1 MAENKKL
8 RIGLIGNPN
17 VGKTTIFNAITGARQ
32 KTGNWPGVTVEKK
45 TGQVTRKGVDIEVID
60 LPGTYAITAYSPDEI
75 IARDFI
81 LDEKPDV
88 VVQIVDTTNLERN
101 LYLTTQLA
109 EITPN
114 LMLALNLTDFAEAQG
129 LAVDA
134 DKLSKELSIPVV
146 KTVGT
151 RKEGI
156 DELLDAAIGLAGSK
170 GRCDSC
176 SSCSSCS
183 GFVNF
188 SPKTEDA
195 ITKISEVLAEDTSL
209 TSKYPTRWLAV
220 SLLEEDANVIEKV
233 KANSGLYEKLSPILS
248 SYSPEVAEAD
258 IADGRYTAISALAQK
273 VRLGKVG
280 SKISPSDTLDHVLT
294 DKWLGIPIFLA
305 LMCAAFDLTFTFGA
319 PFMTI
324 IETVVGWLA
333 AYVVE
338 TIPGMLGS
346 ILGDGVIAGV
356 GSVLVFLPNIC
367 ILFFVL
373 SLLED
378 TGYLARAAFIMD
390 RPLHALG
397 LPGKAFIPMLSGFGC
412 NVPGF
417 MATRTIE
424 DEKDRLL
431 TLLVTPFM
439 SCGARLPIYVLFAGV
454 FFAANAG
461 EVIFS
466 MYLLGIVIAIVSA
479 FIFKRTLFKG
489 DPAPFIM

>member
-8 RIGLIGNPN
+8 RLGLIGNPN

-45 TGQVTRKGVDIEVID
+45 TGQVTHKGVDIEVID

-156 DELLDAAIGLAGSK
+156 NELLDAAIGLAGSGK
-170 GRCDSC
+170 GTCAGSC
-176 SSCSSCS
+176 TSCTSCTS
-183 GFVNF
+183 CGGFVNF

-195 ITKISEVLAEDTSL
+195 ITKISEVLAGDASL
-209 TSKYPTRWLAV
+209 TSKYPTRWLAI

-233 KANSGLYEKLSPILS
+233 KANSDLYAKLSPILS

-258 IADGRYTAISALAQK
+258 IADGRYTAISALTQK
-273 VRLGKVG
+273 VRIGKVE

-294 DKWLGIPIFLA
+294 KVDA
-305 LMCAAFDLTFTFGA
+305 VHC
-319 PFMTI
+319 
-324 IETVVGWLA
+324 
-333 AYVVE
+333 
-338 TIPGMLGS
+338 
-346 ILGDGVIAGV
+346 
-356 GSVLVFLPNIC
+356 
-367 ILFFVL
+367 
-373 SLLED
+373 LL
-378 TGYLARAAFIMD
+378 
-390 RPLHALG
+390 
-397 LPGKAFIPMLSGFGC
+397 
-412 NVPGF
+412 
-417 MATRTIE
+417 
-424 DEKDRLL
+424 
-431 TLLVTPFM
+431 
-439 SCGARLPIYVLFAGV
+439 
-454 FFAANAG
+454 
-461 EVIFS
+461 
-466 MYLLGIVIAIVSA
+466 
-479 FIFKRTLFKG
+479 
-489 DPAPFIM
+489 